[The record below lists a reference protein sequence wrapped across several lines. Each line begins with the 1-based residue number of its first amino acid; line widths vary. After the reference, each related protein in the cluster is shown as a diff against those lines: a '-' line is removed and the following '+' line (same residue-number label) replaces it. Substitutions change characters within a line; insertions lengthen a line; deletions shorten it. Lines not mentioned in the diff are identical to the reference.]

1 MKDKQSILSAIIVSA
16 ILTISVIVFLTI
28 FGELNPVFKAWLTNT
43 FSHHWIG
50 KSAISILVFLIFIPV
65 FYVLRLKKIRTSV
78 LVWILV
84 AVANL
89 SFGALLAFFFLE
101 TYIIS

>member
-1 MKDKQSILSAIIVSA
+1 MEDKKPILSAIIVSA
-16 ILTISVIVFLTI
+16 ILTIAAIVFLTV
-28 FGELNPVFKAWLTNT
+28 FGELNPAFKTWLTNT

-50 KSAISILVFLIFIPV
+50 KSIISVLVFLAFTPIFYL
-65 FYVLRLKKIRTSV
+65 FRLKQISIAV

-89 SFGALLAFFFLE
+89 SFGLLLAFFLFE
-101 TYIIS
+101 TFFN

>member
-1 MKDKQSILSAIIVSA
+1 MRDKQSILSAIIVSA
-16 ILTISVIVFLTI
+16 ILTIAVIVFLTV

-50 KSAISILVFLIFIPV
+50 KSIISTLAFLTFIPI
-65 FYVLRLKKIRTSV
+65 FYVLRLKKISIAV
-78 LVWILV
+78 LIWLLV

-89 SFGALLAFFFLE
+89 SVGVLLAFFFFE
-101 TYIIS
+101 TFF

>member
-1 MKDKQSILSAIIVSA
+1 MQDKQSILSAIIVSA

-28 FGELNPVFKAWLTNT
+28 FGELNPVFKAWLTKT

-50 KSAISILVFLIFIPV
+50 KSAISILVFLIFVPV
-65 FYVLRLKKIRTSV
+65 FYVLRLNKISIIF
-78 LVWILV
+78 LIWLLV

>member
-1 MKDKQSILSAIIVSA
+1 MQDKYSILSAIIISS

-28 FGELNPVFKAWLTNT
+28 FGELNPVFKTWLTKT

-50 KSAISILVFLIFIPV
+50 KSIISVLVFLVLIPV
-65 FYVLRLKKIRTSV
+65 FYVLRLKKISIAV
-78 LVWILV
+78 LIWLLV

-89 SFGALLAFFFLE
+89 SFGLLLAFFFFE
-101 TYIIS
+101 TYF